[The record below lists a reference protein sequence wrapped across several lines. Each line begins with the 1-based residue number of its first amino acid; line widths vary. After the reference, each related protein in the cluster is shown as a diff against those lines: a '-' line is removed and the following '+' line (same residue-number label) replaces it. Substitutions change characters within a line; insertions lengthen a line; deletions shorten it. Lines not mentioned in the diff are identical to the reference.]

1 MSELSEYRGL
11 DKEAL
16 KGKLI
21 DLRKEQFNLRFQ
33 RALGQLEK
41 TSEMKRVRR
50 NIARLKT
57 VMNERG
63 AAEHSGGQNAS

>member
-1 MSELSEYRGL
+1 MSELSELRGL

-57 VMNERG
+57 VMNERS
-63 AAEHSGGQNAS
+63 AVEHNGGQNAS